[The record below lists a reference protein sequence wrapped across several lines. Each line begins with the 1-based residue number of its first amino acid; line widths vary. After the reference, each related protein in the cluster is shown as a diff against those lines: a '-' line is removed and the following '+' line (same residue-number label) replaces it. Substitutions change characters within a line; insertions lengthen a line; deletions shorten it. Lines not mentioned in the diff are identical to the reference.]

1 MKWSFV
7 TLLKY
12 FKYAWMPPAAMV
24 VALVIPDNF
33 LIFKF
38 FAVILAM
45 ALFYSTISSANFIK
59 GISK

>member
-12 FKYAWMPPAAMV
+12 SKYAWMAPAAMV
-24 VALVIPDNF
+24 AALVIPDNF

-38 FAVILAM
+38 FAVVLAM

>member
-1 MKWSFV
+1 M
-7 TLLKY
+7 
-12 FKYAWMPPAAMV
+12 APAAMLA
-24 VALVIPDNF
+24 ALVIPNNF

-38 FAVILAM
+38 FAVVLAM

>member
-12 FKYAWMPPAAMV
+12 SKDAWMALAAMLA
-24 VALVIPDNF
+24 ALVIPNNF
-33 LIFKF
+33 LILKF
-38 FAVILAM
+38 LAVILAM
-45 ALFYSTISSANFIK
+45 ALFYSTISSAKFIK

>member
-1 MKWSFV
+1 MKWSIV

-12 FKYAWMPPAAMV
+12 SKDTWMAPAAMLT
-24 VALVIPDNF
+24 ALVIPNNF

-38 FAVILAM
+38 FAVILAI
-45 ALFYSTISSANFIK
+45 ALFYSTISSAKFIK

>member
-12 FKYAWMPPAAMV
+12 SKDAWMAPAAMLTV
-24 VALVIPDNF
+24 LVIPNNF

-38 FAVILAM
+38 FTVILAI

>member
-1 MKWSFV
+1 M
-7 TLLKY
+7 
-12 FKYAWMPPAAMV
+12 APAAMLL
-24 VALVIPDNF
+24 ALVIPDNF

-45 ALFYSTISSANFIK
+45 ALFYSTVSSANFVK

>member
-7 TLLKY
+7 TFLKY
-12 FKYAWMPPAAMV
+12 SKNAWMAPAAMLA
-24 VALVIPDNF
+24 ALVIPDNF

-45 ALFYSTISSANFIK
+45 ALFYSTVSSANFIK